1 VIRAT
6 VSSNE
11 TAAAVL
17 GATLISEAT
26 APASGGSGWPLS
38 HADGGAAAGLLGDVA
53 VISTVASWESIAASP
68 RYDMSSYFSFV
79 WGALNHFD
87 LPDMAAAIL
96 HASPL
101 LLAPLDAERR
111 PLNASAIASAYQF
124 AKSANPQLAVLGG
137 DAPQGVTARLLNWL
151 QGDRAHM

>member
-1 VIRAT
+1 VWRPRAQC
-6 VSSNE
+6 
-11 TAAAVL
+11 AVRL
-17 GATLISEAT
+17 
-26 APASGGSGWPLS
+26 
-38 HADGGAAAGLLGDVA
+38 
-53 VISTVASWESIAASP
+53 
-68 RYDMSSYFSFV
+68 V

-111 PLNASAIASAYQF
+111 PLNASKIASAYQF

-137 DAPQGVTARLLNWL
+137 DDPQGVTARLLNWL